1 MNKNIFFSPW
11 KTLGRTRNK
20 KSDAATCIFLVAH
33 FVHHIIDHIVKHI
46 YIFLVCLLRVSL
58 FARRAH
64 TPTGLIWQ
72 MHQIRFPVMRL
83 LCWTLVFGG
92 QASLFR
98 LSLTGLLTD
107 VDKQKCNTS
116 APHSSP
122 QQKGGSGWLD
132 GRMDWHD
139 ESGRVGKKK
148 KRLEAACPLRHKLKQ
163 CSVFKR
169 PFGNHYGIG
178 NHEHAVLTLYAHPWL
193 VKNKSHL
200 STLFT
205 DLELLRGSQPDQTS
219 RKSDR
224 QSRQE
229 SHK

>member
-1 MNKNIFFSPW
+1 M
-11 KTLGRTRNK
+11 
-20 KSDAATCIFLVAH
+20 
-33 FVHHIIDHIVKHI
+33 KHI

-148 KRLEAACPLRHKLKQ
+148 KDLRPLVH
-163 CSVFKR
+163 SGTNSNNV
-169 PFGNHYGIG
+169 PFSSDLSGIIMESATT
-178 NHEHAVLTLYAHPWL
+178 NTLFSPCTRNPWL